1 MREDLAAVN
10 VTRTYTLAASN
21 IAIFTFMLFFLY
33 PKFESGTIN
42 PLLFQLTLIAMGI
55 ATFALVFATLHYY
68 RCSLGGAMSDAERML
83 HLRRADR
90 FWLLGYT
97 TMFLAPSLVLFLIGL
112 WAVASVWLAFW
123 LVYLFF
129 VVRYF
134 PRIQT
139 PREFSSLVFAI
150 AALSLSLLIQPATV
164 GDGLVTFEGSANVRV
179 IGKAESL
186 EEIDDAANTFQW
198 IK

>member
-33 PKFESGTIN
+33 PRFESGRIN
-42 PLLFQLTLIAMGI
+42 PLLFQAMLVAMGI
-55 ATFALVFATLHYY
+55 ATFSLVFATLHYY
-68 RCSLGGAMSDAERML
+68 RCSLGGRMSDSERTL
-83 HLRRADR
+83 HARRADR

-112 WAVASVWLAFW
+112 WAVASLWLGFW

-129 VVRYF
+129 VFRYF

-139 PREFSSLVFAI
+139 PR
-150 AALSLSLLIQPATV
+150 
-164 GDGLVTFEGSANVRV
+164 D
-179 IGKAESL
+179 
-186 EEIDDAANTFQW
+186 
-198 IK
+198 

>member
-33 PKFESGTIN
+33 PRFENGRIN
-42 PLLFQLTLIAMGI
+42 PVLFQATLIAMGV
-55 ATFALVFATLHYY
+55 ATFSLVFATLHYY
-68 RCSLGGAMSDAERML
+68 RCSLGGGMNDSDRAL
-83 HLRRADR
+83 HARRADR

-97 TMFLAPSLVLFLIGL
+97 MMFLAPSLVLFLVRLRI
-112 WAVASVWLAFW
+112 VASVWLGFW

-129 VVRYF
+129 VARYF

-139 PREFSSLVFAI
+139 PRES
-150 AALSLSLLIQPATV
+150 Q
-164 GDGLVTFEGSANVRV
+164 E
-179 IGKAESL
+179 K
-186 EEIDDAANTFQW
+186 
-198 IK
+198 

>member
-33 PKFESGTIN
+33 PRFESGRID
-42 PLLFQLTLIAMGI
+42 PLLFQATLVAMGV
-55 ATFALVFATLHYY
+55 ATFSLVFATLHYY
-68 RCSLGGAMSDAERML
+68 RCSLGGRMSEAERAL
-83 HLRRADR
+83 HARRADR

-112 WAVASVWLAFW
+112 RAVACVWLFFW
-123 LVYLFF
+123 LVYLLF

-139 PREFSSLVFAI
+139 QRESS
-150 AALSLSLLIQPATV
+150 
-164 GDGLVTFEGSANVRV
+164 
-179 IGKAESL
+179 
-186 EEIDDAANTFQW
+186 EISGV
-198 IK
+198 K